1 MVRPPVA
8 DIRRAIRLAL
18 REDLPHGDVTT
29 AALFPSPTPA
39 FARIVAQ
46 QPLVVA
52 GLAAAVQTFRTLDE
66 SLVLS
71 LHCQDGAQAQDG
83 DCLLEIEGDGRSIL
97 KAERVALNFL
107 QHLSGIATLTRRFCD
122 EVHGYPV
129 TILDTR
135 KTTPGLRA
143 LQKWAV
149 LLGGGTNHRQ
159 SLSDGMLIKD
169 NHLALLSRTTTP
181 IKTACRRA
189 KADRR
194 HGMNI
199 IVEVESLA
207 EVRQALAGQ
216 ADIILLD
223 NMNPATVRQAVRLI
237 KGQALVEVS
246 GGITLK
252 NVRAMAKAGPDRI
265 SIGALT
271 HSAPAATLS
280 LVLEPLRGQAPFVVA
295 ERGQVPRET
304 RRRGPDPWR
313 RANGA

>member
-8 DIRRAIRLAL
+8 DIGRAVRLAL
-18 REDLPHGDVTT
+18 QEDLPLGDVTT
-29 AALFPSPTPA
+29 AALFPSPAPA
-39 FARIVAQ
+39 LARIIAQ
-46 QPLVVA
+46 QSLVVA
-52 GLAAAVQTFRTLDE
+52 GLAAAVRTFQAVDA

-71 LHCQDGAQAQDG
+71 IQRQDGERADDG
-83 DCLLEIEGDGRSIL
+83 DCLLQIEGDGRSIL

-107 QHLSGIATLTRRFCD
+107 QHLSGIATLTHRFCD
-122 EVHGYPV
+122 AVRGYPV
-129 TILDTR
+129 IILDTR
-135 KTTPGLRA
+135 KTIPGLRA

-159 SLSDGMLIKD
+159 SLSDGILIKD

-181 IKTACRRA
+181 IRTACRKA
-189 KADRR
+189 KPNTAR
-194 HGMNI
+194 GMYI

-207 EVRQALAGQ
+207 DVRQALAGR

-223 NMNPATVRQAVRLI
+223 NMTPATVRQAIRLI
-237 KGQALVEVS
+237 KGRALVEVS

-252 NVRAMAKAGPDRI
+252 NVRAMAAAGPDRI

-280 LVLEPLRGQAPFVVA
+280 LTLEPLNRL
-295 ERGQVPRET
+295 
-304 RRRGPDPWR
+304 RGPSR
-313 RANGA
+313 LRKNHVGTRER

>member
-1 MVRPPVA
+1 MIRPPVA

-18 REDLPHGDVTT
+18 QEDLPLGDVTT
-29 AALFPSPTPA
+29 AALFPSPAPA
-39 FARIVAQ
+39 LARIVAQ
-46 QPLVVA
+46 QSLVVA
-52 GLAAAVQTFRTLDE
+52 GLAAAVRTFRSVDA
-66 SLVLS
+66 SLILS
-71 LHCQDGAQAQDG
+71 IHRQDGECAHDG
-83 DCLLEIEGDGRSIL
+83 DCLLQIEGDGRSIL

-122 EVHGYPV
+122 AVRGYPV

-135 KTTPGLRA
+135 KTIPGLRA

-159 SLSDGMLIKD
+159 SLSDGILIKD
-169 NHLALLSRTTTP
+169 NHLALLPQTTAP
-181 IKTACRRA
+181 VRTACRKA
-189 KADRR
+189 KAGAL
-194 HGMNI
+194 HSMNI

-207 EVRQALAGQ
+207 DVRHALAGR

-223 NMNPATVRQAVRLI
+223 NMTPATVRQAIRLI
-237 KGQALVEVS
+237 KGRALVEVS

-252 NVRAMAKAGPDRI
+252 NVRAMAAAGPDRI

-280 LVLEPLRGQAPFVVA
+280 LVLEP
-295 ERGQVPRET
+295 
-304 RRRGPDPWR
+304 RRLPSR
-313 RANGA
+313 

>member
-1 MVRPPVA
+1 MIRPPVT
-8 DIRRAIRLAL
+8 DIRRAIRRAL
-18 REDLPHGDVTT
+18 QEDLPLGDVTT

-46 QPLVVA
+46 QSLVVA
-52 GLAAAVQTFRTLDE
+52 GLAAAVQTFRTVDA

-71 LHCQDGAQAQDG
+71 IHRQDGERAKDG
-83 DCLLEIEGDGRSIL
+83 DCLLQIEGDGRSIL

-122 EVHGYPV
+122 AARGYPV

-135 KTTPGLRA
+135 KTIPGLRA

-149 LLGGGTNHRQ
+149 RLGGGTNHRQ
-159 SLSDGMLIKD
+159 SLSDAVLIKD
-169 NHLALLSRTTTP
+169 NHLALLNRTTMP
-181 IKTACRRA
+181 VRTACRKA
-189 KADRR
+189 KANAPRR
-194 HGMNI
+194 MKI
-199 IVEVESLA
+199 IVEAESLA
-207 EVRQALAGQ
+207 DVRQAVAGR

-223 NMNPATVRQAVRLI
+223 NMNPASVRQAIRLI
-237 KGQALVEVS
+237 KGRALVEVS

-252 NVRAMAKAGPDRI
+252 NVRAMAAAGPDRI

-280 LVLEPLRGQAPFVVA
+280 LVLEPRNRLR
-295 ERGQVPRET
+295 
-304 RRRGPDPWR
+304 
-313 RANGA
+313 

>member
-8 DIRRAIRLAL
+8 DIRRAIRLAIQ
-18 REDLPHGDVTT
+18 EDLPLGDVTT

-39 FARIVAQ
+39 LARIVAQ
-46 QPLVVA
+46 QSLVVA
-52 GLAAAVQTFRTLDE
+52 GLAAAVQTFRTVDA

-71 LHCQDGAQAQDG
+71 IQRQDGERAQDG
-83 DCLLEIEGDGRSIL
+83 DCLLQIEGDGRSIL

-122 EVHGYPV
+122 AVRGYPV

-135 KTTPGLRA
+135 KTIPGLRA

-149 LLGGGTNHRQ
+149 LLGGGTNHRR
-159 SLSDGMLIKD
+159 SLSDTILIKD
-169 NHLALLSRTTTP
+169 NHLALLNHTTTP
-181 IKTACRRA
+181 VRTACHKA
-189 KADRR
+189 KVNAS
-194 HGMNI
+194 HNMNV

-207 EVRQALAGQ
+207 DVRQAVAGR

-223 NMNPATVRQAVRLI
+223 NMNPATVRQAIRLI
-237 KGQALVEVS
+237 KGRALVEVS

-252 NVRAMAKAGPDRI
+252 NVRAMAAAGPDRI
-265 SIGALT
+265 SVGALT

-280 LVLEPLRGQAPFVVA
+280 LILEP
-295 ERGQVPRET
+295 
-304 RRRGPDPWR
+304 RRHSRS
-313 RANGA
+313 